1 MLDIT
6 KPLKGASLDA
16 DVDETVNIQIVR
28 VRSGI
33 LKFETEFRSKNLDSN
48 SRTKIIRATE
58 CLNWSS
64 YHKKMV
70 A

>member
-6 KPLKGASLDA
+6 KPPKGASLDT

-33 LKFETEFRSKNLDSN
+33 LKFEIEFRSKNLDSN
-48 SRTKIIRATE
+48 SRTKIIRAIE
-58 CLNWSS
+58 CLNWPSC
-64 YHKKMV
+64 HKNMV